1 MSERE
6 TQGGDGEVAICHIC
20 DKEFPTQEELIH
32 HMEAAHQEDRL
43 ASDDGV
49 QPEEAGELRM

>member
-6 TQGGDGEVAICHIC
+6 TQRGDGEVAVCHIC
-20 DKEFPTQEELIH
+20 DERTATQEELIH

-43 ASDDGV
+43 SSDDGA
-49 QPEEAGELRM
+49 QPGMDGDLGV